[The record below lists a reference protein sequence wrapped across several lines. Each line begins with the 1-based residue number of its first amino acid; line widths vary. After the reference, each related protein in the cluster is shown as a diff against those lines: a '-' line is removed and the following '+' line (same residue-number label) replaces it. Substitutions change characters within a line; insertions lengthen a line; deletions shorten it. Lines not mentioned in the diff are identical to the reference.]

1 MVKEA
6 GNQQPMPS
14 GMYLS
19 LKVGQLDPLI
29 VLEEISVGLLQVVK
43 LDVII
48 LIMYP
53 TMNGGIIT
61 KDGKNLILLMISSSN
76 VLKVSTPTLL
86 QCQERLNL
94 L

>member
-1 MVKEA
+1 M
-6 GNQQPMPS
+6 
-14 GMYLS
+14 
-19 LKVGQLDPLI
+19 
-29 VLEEISVGLLQVVK
+29 VLEEISVGSFQVMK

-48 LIMYP
+48 PIMYP

-61 KDGKNLILLMISSSN
+61 KDGINLILLMISSSN

>member
-1 MVKEA
+1 M
-6 GNQQPMPS
+6 
-14 GMYLS
+14 
-19 LKVGQLDPLI
+19 
-29 VLEEISVGLLQVVK
+29 VLEEISVGLLQVMK
-43 LDVII
+43 LDVMIP
-48 LIMYP
+48 IMYP

-61 KDGKNLILLMISSSN
+61 KDGKNLILLMISLSN